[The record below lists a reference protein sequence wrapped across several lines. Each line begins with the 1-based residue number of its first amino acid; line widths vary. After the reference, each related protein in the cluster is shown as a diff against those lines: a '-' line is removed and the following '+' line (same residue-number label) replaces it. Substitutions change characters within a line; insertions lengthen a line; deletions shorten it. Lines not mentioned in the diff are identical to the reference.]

1 MERNQPFIITI
12 EPPSGSS
19 LATTMTDIRSWL
31 DRRQIQTVLFRPISR
46 YGIIGFQIGFR
57 TEDEAEL
64 FRQEFR
70 GVNATSENA
79 TSETVRRGDK

>member
-19 LATTMTDIRSWL
+19 LSTTMTDIRSWL
-31 DRRQIQTVLFRPISR
+31 DHRQIETVLFHPVSR

-64 FRQEFR
+64 FRQEFG
-70 GVNATSENA
+70 GVNAA
-79 TSETVRRGDK
+79 